1 VKARNLVLSLTVL
14 LSFSSASPQN
24 MAISNSNPPKKGD
37 GEAGCWNVIPSPNAN
52 EIENEVYAVTGS
64 GNDVWAAGH
73 FDLFGLG
80 DYRTLTI
87 HWDGNE
93 WSLISSPN
101 PGNLHDYLFGGTG
114 SDNDVWA
121 VGMYN
126 NHADQPARTP
136 TFQWDLWRGMQPDGV
151 PPGGPGR
158 TLTLHWN
165 GSAWSQVTS
174 PNVGRSTNLL
184 WGATGAG
191 NDVWAAGEYSNGQ
204 FTPGQTLTLHW
215 NGSTW
220 SVVPSPNPGTDGN
233 RIYAIAG
240 SGNDVWAV
248 GIYWNGFFNPRT
260 LTLHWD
266 GNTWS
271 VVPSPN
277 VGEDENWLE
286 GVTGS
291 GNDVW
296 AVGYYQSGSTYP
308 ALILHWDGNVWSVVP
323 DPNPGPSANI
333 LRAASGSGSDVWAVG
348 YSVTGGNPRRTLTLH
363 WDGGAWS
370 VVPSL
375 NVGSGNNELYG
386 VKRSATGSD
395 TWAVGYS
402 GNQTLT
408 LHWMNPCGASPTP
421 TATPTPTSTATATPT
436 STPTP
441 TATPTTTATLTP
453 TATPTPRPTPTP
465 RVGPSPRPRPTPM
478 PRRTG

>member
-1 VKARNLVLSLTVL
+1 MRARNFVLPLAVF
-14 LSFSSASPQN
+14 FSCVSPQN
-24 MAISNSNPPKKGD
+24 MATSSPNKRD
-37 GEAGCWNVIPSPNAN
+37 GEAGCWNLIPSPNAN

-64 GNDVWAAGH
+64 GSDVWAAGH
-73 FDLFGLG
+73 YDLFGLG
-80 DYRTLTI
+80 DYRTLII
-87 HWDGNE
+87 HWGGSE
-93 WSLISSPN
+93 WSLIPSPN
-101 PGNLHDYLFGGTG
+101 PGDLHDYLFGATG
-114 SDNDVWA
+114 SGNDVWA

-126 NHADQPARTP
+126 NHADEPGRTP
-136 TFQWDLWRGMQPDGV
+136 TRYWNSWRAMQPDGV

-165 GSAWSQVTS
+165 GSAWSQVAS
-174 PNVGRSTNLL
+174 PNVGTSTNLL
-184 WGATGAG
+184 WGASGSG

-215 NGSTW
+215 NGGGW

-233 RIYAIAG
+233 RIYAIGG
-240 SGNDVWAV
+240 SGNDAWAV

-266 GNTWS
+266 GNAWS

-277 VGEDENWLE
+277 VGSDENWLD

-308 ALILHWDGNVWSVVP
+308 ALILHWDGTVWSVVP
-323 DPNPGPSANI
+323 DPNPGPDVNI

-348 YSVTGGNPRRTLTLH
+348 YSLTSGNPRRTLTLH

-370 VVPSL
+370 MVPSP
-375 NVGSGNNELYG
+375 NVGSSNNELYS

-395 TWAVGYS
+395 SWAVGYS

-408 LHWMNPCGASPTP
+408 LHWMDPCNSSPTP
-421 TATPTPTSTATATPT
+421 TATPTATATPAATPTVTPTATATPT
-436 STPTP
+436 ATSTP
-441 TATPTTTATLTP
+441 TP

-465 RVGPSPRPRPTPM
+465 RGSLSPRPRPS
-478 PRRTG
+478 PRQRGTG